1 MTFEELDN
9 ALPNGFHDAKM
20 REISLDLISPLITIK
35 MDLLVGL
42 PNTPDPDAYRQ
53 GTINVVAPCL
63 FVVDPPDPD
72 YPFAPDGLPV
82 NVSGWIVRSGEN
94 AKLDVLLKRLPPE
107 TTVFGFFLDD
117 WNSYTYIAGARVEFS
132 WDDGGTLG

>member
-132 WDDGGTLG
+132 WDDGG